1 MAAADALGGL
11 GGKALVVFD
20 LDGTLYDDQTY
31 LRPADEAIAAHLAGT
46 YGRPEP
52 EVMAVLDDVLA
63 TTGRHELLTHLVD
76 RLALP
81 GPPEAAIAGCLEVL
95 RTVRP
100 VLTPYPWVVELLGRL
115 AEGGATLAV
124 LTNGNRRQQVN
135 KVDLLGLATADPPLI
150 VVYAVDHR
158 QKPAPDGLRHLLAT
172 TDVPADQAVMVGNDP
187 VDEASAAACGVDYV
201 DVADLVAALAAGRA
215 PRRELARS

>member
-1 MAAADALGGL
+1 VAATDALARL

-31 LRPADEAIAAHLAGT
+31 LRPADRAIAAHLAAA

-52 EVMAVLDDVLA
+52 AVVAVLDDVLA
-63 TTGRHELLTHLVD
+63 TTGRHEFLTHLVA
-76 RLALP
+76 RLDLP
-81 GPPEAAIAGCLEVL
+81 GPPEEVIAGCLEVL

-100 VLTPYPWVVELLGRL
+100 VLALYPWAAELLRRL

-135 KVDLLGLATADPPLI
+135 KVDLLGLATFDPPLT

-158 QKPAPDGLRHLLAT
+158 PKPAPDGLRHLLVT
-172 TDVPADQAVMVGNDP
+172 TGVPADRAVMVGNDP

-201 DVADLVAALAAGRA
+201 DVADLVAALAAGARP
-215 PRRELARS
+215 PRGK

>member
-1 MAAADALGGL
+1 MVAATDALARLEGQ
-11 GGKALVVFD
+11 ALVVFD

-31 LRPADEAIAAHLAGT
+31 LRPADRAIAAHLAAA

-52 EVMAVLDDVLA
+52 DVVAVLDDVLA
-63 TTGRHELLTHLVD
+63 TTGRHEFLTQLVT
-76 RLALP
+76 RLELP
-81 GPPEAAIAGCLEVL
+81 GPPEAAVAGGLEVL

-100 VLTPYPWVVELLGRL
+100 VLALYPWAAALLGRL

-135 KVDLLGLATADPPLI
+135 KVDLLGLATADPPLT
-150 VVYAVDHR
+150 VVYAIDHR

-172 TDVPADQAVMVGNDP
+172 TGVPAGRAVMVGNDP
-187 VDEASAAACGVDYV
+187 VDEACAAACRVDYV
-201 DVADLVAALAAGRA
+201 DVADLVAALAAEVRPPAG
-215 PRRELARS
+215 SG

>member
-1 MAAADALGGL
+1 VRPVVAADALARL
-11 GGKALVVFD
+11 EGKALVVFD

-31 LRPADEAIAAHLAGT
+31 LRAADGAIAVHLAAA
-46 YGRPEP
+46 YGRAEP
-52 EVMAVLDDVLA
+52 DVVAVLDDVLV
-63 TTGRHELLTHLVD
+63 TTGRHEFLTHLVR
-76 RLALP
+76 RLDLP
-81 GPPEAAIAGCLEVL
+81 GPPATAIAGCLEVL

-100 VLTPYPWVVELLGRL
+100 VLALYPWAAELLRRL

-135 KVDLLGLATADPPLI
+135 KVDLLGLAASDPPLT

-172 TDVPADQAVMVGNDP
+172 TGVPAGRAVMVGNDP
-187 VDEASAAACGVDYV
+187 VDEACATACGIDYV
-201 DVADLVAALAAGRA
+201 DVADLVAALAE
-215 PRRELARS
+215 PPPTSS